1 MLVPSTRSQVSE
13 IRDERSTN
21 FILYKL
27 LFLEIVQGVCNS
39 CSEDKKKKKQTYDG
53 SDGGGGDDDD
63 DGNKEFCI
71 LRKPSV
77 SSEETLLE
85 NEVQYWKKQN
95 MYLNLVCITEL
106 ISTSLNSLKNKV

>member
-1 MLVPSTRSQVSE
+1 MRGVLILFCINFCFWKSYKEYAILVQR
-13 IRDERSTN
+13 IKKNKHDD
-21 FILYKL
+21 
-27 LFLEIVQGVCNS
+27 
-39 CSEDKKKKKQTYDG
+39 CSY
-53 SDGGGGDDDD
+53 GGGDDD